1 MPVVYLILTV
11 LTLSYVI
18 YTINFALKFS
28 KMDTRFSGKEKSA
41 HQILIWVIPFFWI
54 IIIRTLM
61 KPTPGSHEFRK
72 KDEDGGFYESGL
84 GG

>member
-1 MPVVYLILTV
+1 
-11 LTLSYVI
+11 
-18 YTINFALKFS
+18 
-28 KMDTRFSGKEKSA
+28 MDTCFSEKQKFA

-54 IIIRTLM
+54 IIVRTVM
-61 KPTPGSHEFRK
+61 KPTPGSHEFKK

>member
-1 MPVVYLILTV
+1 MAYLILTA
-11 LTLSYVI
+11 LTLSYI
-18 YTINFALKFS
+18 IFTLNFALKFN
-28 KMDTRFSGKEKSA
+28 KMDTCFSDRQKFA

-54 IIIRTLM
+54 IIVRTLM
-61 KPTPGSHEFRK
+61 KPTPGSHEFKK